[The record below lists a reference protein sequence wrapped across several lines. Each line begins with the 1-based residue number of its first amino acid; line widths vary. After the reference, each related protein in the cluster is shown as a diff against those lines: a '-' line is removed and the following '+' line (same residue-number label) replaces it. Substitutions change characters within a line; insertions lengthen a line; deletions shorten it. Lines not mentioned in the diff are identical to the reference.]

1 MKHNFNEHENNLINS
16 NPEFKNIIDSID
28 AEYSMSIIK
37 LTHEF
42 GNALTLVNSSLQI
55 IESSHPEVKRFK
67 YWAST
72 MGDVHYLV
80 NLISELSFY
89 NHSDKLNL
97 ETIDIVSL
105 IQSVINSYKSTTSEN
120 VISNGKTLCNNITS
134 KTNSAED
141 EHSNDKCNIPKIHY
155 NLSCLTPIPE
165 ITADNTK
172 LKQVFINLVKNA
184 YEALDFSKSSPSICV
199 ELSCNNSNLT
209 ISIKDNG
216 QGISPEH
223 LTNIFSPM
231 VSYKSNGTGLGL
243 PISKK
248 IIESHNGTISVD
260 SAIGIGTTFIITLP
274 V

>member
-1 MKHNFNEHENNLINS
+1 MKHNFNEHEYNLINT
-16 NPEFKNIIDSID
+16 NPEFQSIIDSID
-28 AEYSMSIIK
+28 AEHSMSIRK

-55 IESSHPEVKRFK
+55 IESSHPEVKHYK

-72 MGDVHYLV
+72 MSDVHYLV

-97 ETIDIVSL
+97 ETIDVVSL
-105 IQSVINSYKSTTSEN
+105 IKSVVRSYENTTSDNET
-120 VISNGKTLCNNITS
+120 SNTNTL
-134 KTNSAED
+134 
-141 EHSNDKCNIPKIHY
+141 SNHIDY
-155 NLSCLTPIPE
+155 SVLCLTPIPE
-165 ITADNTK
+165 ITADSTK

-184 YEALDFSKSSPSICV
+184 YEALDLSKTKPSICI

-209 ISIKDNG
+209 ISVKDNG
-216 QGISPEH
+216 QGITPEQ
-223 LTNIFSPM
+223 LENIFSPM

-248 IIESHNGTISVD
+248 IIESHNGTISVE
-260 SAIGIGTTFIITLP
+260 SAVGVGTTFIITIP

>member
-1 MKHNFNEHENNLINS
+1 MLMKLLI
-16 NPEFKNIIDSID
+16 
-28 AEYSMSIIK
+28 
-37 LTHEF
+37 
-42 GNALTLVNSSLQI
+42 
-55 IESSHPEVKRFK
+55 
-67 YWAST
+67 
-72 MGDVHYLV
+72 
-80 NLISELSFY
+80 
-89 NHSDKLNL
+89 
-97 ETIDIVSL
+97 
-105 IQSVINSYKSTTSEN
+105 
-120 VISNGKTLCNNITS
+120 
-134 KTNSAED
+134 
-141 EHSNDKCNIPKIHY
+141 
-155 NLSCLTPIPE
+155 
-165 ITADNTK
+165 
-172 LKQVFINLVKNA
+172 
-184 YEALDFSKSSPSICV
+184 FSKSSPSICV